1 MGKEN
6 NAEQTPLRS
15 VSRTGLICREKL
27 QDKD

>member
-1 MGKEN
+1 MGKES

-15 VSRTGLICREKL
+15 VSRMGLICREKL